1 MVFRDKLYH
10 TFSLHSTGTYIMATL
25 TLFKSRA
32 PIMGYCFKDG
42 SVVHFINHGYATT
55 NKKHIEE
62 LTAECE
68 AGHPNYYIDPN
79 ETETT
84 TDLIDP
90 MGALRARIREEERA
104 KILAATDINRDM
116 GETDQSGKLKG
127 IANSQSIQ
135 GAMAAS
141 NGVAAVP
148 APASVSVKVSTK

>member
-1 MVFRDKLYH
+1 
-10 TFSLHSTGTYIMATL
+10 MATL

-32 PIMGYCFKDG
+32 PIMGYAFKDG

-104 KILAATDINRDM
+104 KLLTATDPSRDM
-116 GETDQSGKLKG
+116 GATDQSGKLQG
-127 IANSQSIQ
+127 IANSQSVM
-135 GAMAAS
+135 GAIAAS
-141 NGVAAVP
+141 NGVAATP
-148 APASVSVKVSTK
+148 APSGVSVKVSTK